1 MRADA
6 ASLGTSKFVSKKC
19 PKRGFD
25 PLNRLGASRQQ
36 DPGVVDENVNRRFD
50 SLSERAYVG
59 HQTKV
64 CDLYPDGSAACLLGD
79 ARCDL
84 FRLVSIAPDEPYSR
98 AEARQLRRG
107 VLAQAGCGSCDHSRP
122 ACEVCIDARVRP
134 PAVAKRRIPEQ
145 RLVQEP
151 ITHPHYL
158 ELVAWI
164 RNRVGFRSRSPR
176 RGDREIGR
184 VPRGT

>member
-1 MRADA
+1 MPPEETLMMRADA

-19 PKRGFD
+19 PRRFVA
-25 PLNRLGASRQQ
+25 NVRQQ

-64 CDLYPDGSAACLLGD
+64 CDLYPDGGAASLLGD

-84 FRLVSIAPDEPYSR
+84 SGFVSVPSDEPYSR

-107 VLAQAGCGSCDHSRP
+107 LLAQAGCGSCDHSRP

-134 PAVAKRRIPEQ
+134 PAVAKRRVPEQ
-145 RLVQEP
+145 GLV
-151 ITHPHYL
+151 
-158 ELVAWI
+158 
-164 RNRVGFRSRSPR
+164 
-176 RGDREIGR
+176 
-184 VPRGT
+184 